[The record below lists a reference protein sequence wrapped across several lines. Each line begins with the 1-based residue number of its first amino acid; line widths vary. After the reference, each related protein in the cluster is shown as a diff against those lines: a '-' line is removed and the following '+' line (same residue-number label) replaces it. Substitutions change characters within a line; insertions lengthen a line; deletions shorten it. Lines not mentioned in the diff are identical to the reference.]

1 MRSLTLALLLAAAP
15 ALAAP
20 PPPTAEARAQ
30 KEQGDQRRKAG
41 DAVGAVDAYLAAID
55 KHAQYPEAYEAL
67 GEVLYGQRK
76 AADALQAFGVAVE
89 LDPGYAL
96 AWYNLG
102 FAARKVGDL
111 KRARAASEK
120 YTALRPA
127 DPDGHYGYGEVL
139 RGLGERDAAVREY
152 QRFIELAAAVPAQ
165 AQWVERAKGYV
176 KELQPAPAAGGEAG
190 GMIGSYTGSDA
201 VPNPNPNPSSVPV
214 TPSSV
219 PVTPSPTAVAAPYPR
234 PSPAAVPAPQPLNS
248 AAVIEKLGA
257 GDRAYLAGEY
267 RAALFAYQDAV
278 HAEPTNP
285 AALVKLARAYSAL
298 RHPEKAEEQLQLA
311 LQIDPVNADARKAL
325 EELKN
330 PPKPPPQIVQVP
342 DAPKAAPAAQPV
354 QIVRVPQDP
363 QPAPAA
369 QPSHVYRLAPDQ
381 AAEQQP
387 AAPPRDAG
395 ADRYQAQV
403 QPVAD
408 RYQPQDP
415 APAGDRY
422 AAPPPADRPSAA
434 QHYKRGVGLI
444 GQKDYVGAVEAL
456 DRAIDLDPR
465 LAVAYA
471 ARGSARFGLGRH
483 KEAALDYRQALDLDP
498 RLATPLWGLAEC
510 YRILGDDRAADT
522 YARYADSGAADARDD
537 LRDLARKRARELG
550 R

>member
-20 PPPTAEARAQ
+20 PPPPAEARAQ
-30 KEQGDQRRKAG
+30 KELGDQRRKAG
-41 DAVGAVDAYLAAID
+41 DNVGAVDAYLAAIG

-76 AADALQAFGVAVE
+76 AADALEAFGVAVD

-102 FAARKVGDL
+102 FAARKTGDL
-111 KRARAASEK
+111 RKARTASEK

-127 DPDGHYGYGEVL
+127 DPDGHYGFGEVL
-139 RGLGERDAAVREY
+139 RGLGERDAALREY
-152 QRFIELAAAVPAQ
+152 QRFIELAAPVPAQ
-165 AQWVERAKGYV
+165 ASWVERAKGYV
-176 KELQPAPAAGGEAG
+176 RDLQASAPAAPAAAG
-190 GMIGSYTGSDA
+190 GAIGSYTGSDA
-201 VPNPNPNPSSVPV
+201 VA
-214 TPSSV
+214 T
-219 PVTPSPTAVAAPYPR
+219 AAPTS
-234 PSPAAVPAPQPLNS
+234 SPASAAAPAATPTSFSATAPQLAPAMGERSTVNG
-248 AAVIEKLGA
+248 AAVIEKIGA

-267 RAALFAYQDAV
+267 RVALFAYQDAV
-278 HAEPTNP
+278 HLEPTNP

-298 RHPEKAEEQLQLA
+298 RHPEKAEEQLRLA
-311 LQIDPVNADARKAL
+311 LQLDPSNADARKAL
-325 EELKN
+325 DEVQN
-330 PPKPPPQIVQVP
+330 PPKPAPQIVRVP
-342 DAPKAAPAAQPV
+342 DAPKPAAPPV
-354 QIVRVPQDP
+354 QIVRVPEA

-381 AAEQQP
+381 PAAEPQP

-395 ADRYQAQV
+395 ADRYQAQPAV
-403 QPVAD
+403 D
-408 RYQPQDP
+408 RYQAQDAG
-415 APAGDRY
+415 APGDRY
-422 AAPPPADRPSAA
+422 AQAAPPPADRPSAA
-434 QHYKRGVGLI
+434 QQYRRGVSLI
-444 GQKDYVGAVEAL
+444 GQRDYVGAVEAL

-483 KEAALDYRQALDLDP
+483 KEAAQDYRQALDLDP
-498 RLATPLWGLAEC
+498 RMATPLWGLAEC
-510 YRILGDDRAADT
+510 YRLLGDDRAAET
-522 YARYADSGAADARDD
+522 YARYAESNGSDARDD